1 VAPPGISV
9 ARLAGHPALAMRYP
23 TENLDDGLDRL
34 QQLLLGLRNGEALA
48 CAEAA
53 RTCGLSEQ
61 NCRKVL
67 EGLTRAGLMSHEAD
81 GRFVRRTQTLQPS

>member
-1 VAPPGISV
+1 MSVAPPT
-9 ARLAGHPALAMRYP
+9 GHPGRFPLAMRDSN
-23 TENLDDGLDRL
+23 EDLNAGLDRL
-34 QQLLLGLRNGEALA
+34 QNVLLGLRDGDGLA

-53 RTCGLSEQ
+53 RNCGLSEQ
-61 NCRKVL
+61 NCRTVL

>member
-1 VAPPGISV
+1 MTYSNEDLNDGI
-9 ARLAGHPALAMRYP
+9 
-23 TENLDDGLDRL
+23 DRL
-34 QQLLLGLRNGEALA
+34 QHLLLELRNGDTLA

-61 NCRKVL
+61 NCRTVL

-81 GRFVRRTQTLQPS
+81 DRFVRRTQTLQPS